1 VKLNNNSSI
10 PCFNKTRGSHA
21 YLKDFADN
29 SIKKENWGKKISI
42 KLGVPMPYLRNFAG
56 NSTMKE
62 NSVKRISTKLGVP
75 MPYLRDFVD
84 NSIMK
89 ENQGKRIVIK
99 LRGSHALFEGLC
111 R

>member
-1 VKLNNNSSI
+1 
-10 PCFNKTRGSHA
+10 
-21 YLKDFADN
+21 
-29 SIKKENWGKKISI
+29 
-42 KLGVPMPYLRNFAG
+42 
-56 NSTMKE
+56 MKE